1 MEPAVGTTDLAYR
14 IKAGIFNRT
23 LANRYEYQ
31 TNRNDT
37 FMKELWKT
45 LTAPFSRHAEWWNDY
60 LTEIS
65 VIIVSLGITYY
76 GDSLMQ
82 DYQDGQEDLEAMKMI
97 RRELVSDLDELRQ
110 IQAYSL
116 KEIRFSESLGQALL
130 EKKLPAEDSVKT
142 YYNQHR
148 LYYYWFLKTNA
159 FEMLRESS
167 SMQRLDKQ
175 LLTQLFGC
183 YEQLEVMKDIEKRYR
198 EEKFTRIVQFTDAL
212 EGEPHAET
220 TLRQWQQIERDGKFR
235 RFLLTLL
242 PMLAK
247 SSLSVNLSTQQYIED
262 MLQTLDKAYPSARD
276 DEEAGDKDDT
286 GTSGDKEEADH
297 PGKLGESARG
307 ATGRRTEE

>member
-1 MEPAVGTTDLAYR
+1 
-14 IKAGIFNRT
+14 
-23 LANRYEYQ
+23 
-31 TNRNDT
+31 
-37 FMKELWKT
+37 MKELWKT
-45 LTAPFSRHAEWWNDY
+45 ITAPFSRHAGWWNDY

-65 VIIVSLGITYY
+65 VIIIGLGITYY

-82 DYQDGQEDLEAMKMI
+82 DYQDGQEDLEAIRMI
-97 RRELVSDLDELRQ
+97 RRELVSDLNELRQ

-116 KEIRFSESLGQALL
+116 KEIRFSESLKQVLL
-130 EKKLPAEDSVKT
+130 ENRVMEEDSVKT
-142 YYNQHR
+142 FYNQHR

-220 TLRQWQQIERDGKFR
+220 TLRQWQQIGRDGRFR

-247 SSLSVNLSTQQYIED
+247 SSLSVNLSTQQFIKE
-262 MLQTLDKAYPSARD
+262 MLQAIDEAYPSALSD
-276 DEEAGDKDDT
+276 EGADALSDGEEASPGSREET
-286 GTSGDKEEADH
+286 GAPAD
-297 PGKLGESARG
+297 E
-307 ATGRRTEE
+307 